1 MAETL
6 SATVPFGA
14 SELKLGSGRL
24 AGQAAGAVLA
34 RHGDTVVLATVG
46 LSNKPREGT
55 DFFPLTVDYEERMYA
70 AGKISGSKF
79 IKRENRPS
87 EAAILKGRLGD
98 RALRPMFPKT
108 FRREVQVILTTL
120 SYDDEHDPA
129 VPAIVAASAALMQTE
144 APFAGP
150 IGAARVGLIEDKL
163 VLNPTET
170 ELKTATLD
178 LVAAGTGQRLTMIE
192 AAANEVPEAKVL
204 EAIEFAHRAIKEQL
218 TPQETFAA
226 KRQEETA
233 HQEPA
238 VFALV
243 KEKAAGELNK
253 IVKEVDSQDRKVM
266 LEQLT
271 AKLTDEFQD
280 EHPALEISQAVD
292 TAFFQAIRH
301 LILDEGARPDG
312 RALDEIRPLSV
323 EVAVLPRVHGS
334 ALFSR
339 GETQAMTIATLA
351 GPGAELWIDTMVEDA
366 RKRYMHYYNFPP
378 FSVGE
383 VKPLRAGGRREIGHG
398 ALAEKA
404 LLPVLPTKE
413 EFPYTIRLVSE
424 ILSSNG
430 SSSMAAVCGST
441 LALMD
446 AGVPIRKPVA
456 GVAMGLVA
464 SEDAKTY
471 RLLTDLQGLE
481 DYAGEMDFKIAGTAD
496 GITAIQLDVKNA
508 GLTEEI
514 IRDTVTTALAARGKI
529 LAKMNEVIASPRA
542 ELSSFAPRIIST
554 QIDPAKIGELI
565 GPGGKTINK
574 IIDEHGGKE
583 VMSVDIEDDGTVM
596 ITSTDAAAAT
606 KVKEIVEGIA
616 KEIEV
621 GAEFEG
627 PIVSIV
633 KDRNSGKEIGAIVQ
647 LTPNRDGM
655 IHISAIGTGQFVE
668 RVSDVVKVG
677 DSLKVKVKDVD
688 PEKGRISLVR
698 I

>member
-1 MAETL
+1 
-6 SATVPFGA
+6 
-14 SELKLGSGRL
+14 
-24 AGQAAGAVLA
+24 
-34 RHGDTVVLATVG
+34 
-46 LSNKPREGT
+46 
-55 DFFPLTVDYEERMYA
+55 
-70 AGKISGSKF
+70 
-79 IKRENRPS
+79 
-87 EAAILKGRLGD
+87 
-98 RALRPMFPKT
+98 
-108 FRREVQVILTTL
+108 
-120 SYDDEHDPA
+120 
-129 VPAIVAASAALMQTE
+129 
-144 APFAGP
+144 
-150 IGAARVGLIEDKL
+150 
-163 VLNPTET
+163 
-170 ELKTATLD
+170 
-178 LVAAGTGQRLTMIE
+178 
-192 AAANEVPEAKVL
+192 
-204 EAIEFAHRAIKEQL
+204 
-218 TPQETFAA
+218 
-226 KRQEETA
+226 
-233 HQEPA
+233 
-238 VFALV
+238 
-243 KEKAAGELNK
+243 
-253 IVKEVDSQDRKVM
+253 
-266 LEQLT
+266 
-271 AKLTDEFQD
+271 
-280 EHPALEISQAVD
+280 
-292 TAFFQAIRH
+292 
-301 LILDEGARPDG
+301 
-312 RALDEIRPLSV
+312 
-323 EVAVLPRVHGS
+323 

-339 GETQAMTIATLA
+339 GETQAITIATLA

-464 SEDAKTY
+464 SQDAKTY

-542 ELSSFAPRIIST
+542 ELSPFAPRIIST
-554 QIDPAKIGELI
+554 RIDPAKIGELI